1 MVQPW
6 TESRSRVAFH
16 RLGGKVGTWWAKRGR
31 IRVFDKVGPCLKIAL
46 HNTAKAYGWIA
57 IALHW
62 LSAAVVLSLLGLGLY
77 MVELDYYDA
86 WYNRLPWL
94 HKSIGMLFVLVL
106 LFQVVWRGVSPA
118 PEPLAGTSRLEQR
131 LARLVHWLLLTITAL
146 IVLSGYLISTA
157 EGAAISVF
165 DWFSIPATVSAIP
178 NQVDNSGL
186 VHRYLSYALIALVV
200 LHVAAALK
208 HHFIDRN
215 NTLRRILGIA
225 DR

>member
-1 MVQPW
+1 M
-6 TESRSRVAFH
+6 
-16 RLGGKVGTWWAKRGR
+16 
-31 IRVFDKVGPCLKIAL
+31 KIAL
-46 HNTAKAYGWIA
+46 HNTPNGYGWIA
-57 IALHW
+57 IVLHW
-62 LSAAVVLSLLGLGLY
+62 LSAAVILSLLGLGLY

-94 HKSIGMLFVLVL
+94 HKSFGMLFVIVL

-131 LARLVHWLLLTITAL
+131 LARVVHWLLLAITAL
-146 IVLSGYLISTA
+146 ILLSGYLIPTA
-157 EGAAISVF
+157 DGSAISVL
-165 DWFSIPATVSAIP
+165 DWFSIPATVSTIP
-178 NQVDNSGL
+178 NQADTSGM

-208 HHFIDRN
+208 HHFVDRN
-215 NTLRRILGIA
+215 NTLRRISGIS

>member
-1 MVQPW
+1 M
-6 TESRSRVAFH
+6 
-16 RLGGKVGTWWAKRGR
+16 
-31 IRVFDKVGPCLKIAL
+31 KIAL

-57 IALHW
+57 IVLHW
-62 LSAAVVLSLLGLGLY
+62 LSAAVILALLGIGLY

-94 HKSIGMLFVLVL
+94 HKSIGILFAFVL
-106 LFQVVWRGVSPA
+106 LFQLVWRSASPA

-131 LARLVHWLLLTITAL
+131 LAQIVHWLLLMLTAL
-146 IVLSGYLISTA
+146 IVLGGYLISPA
-157 EGAAISVF
+157 DGAAISVF

-178 NQVDNSGL
+178 NQADNSGL

-208 HHFIDRN
+208 HHFVDRN
-215 NTLRRILGIA
+215 NTLRRILGIS